1 MYLDELSTK
10 EFKRRMNK
18 NTVVI
23 LPVGIIEEHGA
34 HLPLCTDSLQAEHV
48 SELVAEKI
56 KGYILPP
63 VRYGVC
69 SSTKNFPGSISLS
82 FDTMRNLI
90 YDILSELVRNNVRKI
105 VVISGH
111 AGRMHMSAIRL
122 AAEKIAEEKNVKIIV
137 LSDYELL
144 YDEKGRKFLKRIG
157 IPEWDAHGGAIETS
171 RVMISRPDLIK
182 LKGKKSLPKIPRY
195 HILRNPEKYF
205 PEGIIGDP
213 SIASKEKGEKITNF
227 VVYEIVK
234 LIKEM

>member
-1 MYLDELSTK
+1 
-10 EFKRRMNK
+10 
-18 NTVVI
+18 
-23 LPVGIIEEHGA
+23 
-34 HLPLCTDSLQAEHV
+34 
-48 SELVAEKI
+48 VAEKI

-90 YDILSELVRNNVRKI
+90 YDILSELVRNNVRKV

-122 AAEKIAEEKNVKIIV
+122 AAEKIVNETNVKIIV

-157 IPEWDAHGGAIETS
+157 IPEWDGHGGAIETS
-171 RVMISRPDLIK
+171 RVMLSRPDLIK
-182 LKGKKSLPKIPRY
+182 CKGKKSIPKIPRY
-195 HILRNPEKYF
+195 HVLRNPEKYF

-213 SIASKEKGEKITNF
+213 SAASKNKGEKITDW
-227 VVYEIVK
+227 VVKEIVR
-234 LIKEM
+234 LVREM